1 VHIFTLDLPDKKRCC
16 RLINRKFRLLFRHWN
31 SSVAVSALCFQ
42 LAAGE
47 LNNSELLQAL
57 EDQITCNL
65 TSLKTEATAAFQQLQ
80 VAANSTIKNITL
92 QLQASKN
99 YSEQIFNTLNI
110 GYQQVQACLIQ
121 KVQGLDEIANASG
134 KQIIIIYRYTE

>member
-1 VHIFTLDLPDKKRCC
+1 
-16 RLINRKFRLLFRHWN
+16 
-31 SSVAVSALCFQ
+31 
-42 LAAGE
+42 
-47 LNNSELLQAL
+47 
-57 EDQITCNL
+57 L